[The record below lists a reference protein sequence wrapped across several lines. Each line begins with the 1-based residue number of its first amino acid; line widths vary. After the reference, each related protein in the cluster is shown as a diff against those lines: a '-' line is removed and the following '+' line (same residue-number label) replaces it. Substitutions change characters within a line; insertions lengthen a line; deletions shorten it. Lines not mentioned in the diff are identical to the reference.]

1 MESEFE
7 PDVLDQASNLESA
20 ERDACIAAARNQPM
34 MQATG
39 FCRETGCQEEL
50 PMGQLFCG
58 PVCRD
63 LYEKQQRMMRITGKK

>member
-1 MESEFE
+1 MEFE
-7 PDVLDQASNLESA
+7 RAADVLDNASNLEAA
-20 ERDACIAAARNQPM
+20 ERDACVAAARNHPM

-39 FCRETGCQEEL
+39 FCREPSCQEEL

-58 PVCRD
+58 PACRD